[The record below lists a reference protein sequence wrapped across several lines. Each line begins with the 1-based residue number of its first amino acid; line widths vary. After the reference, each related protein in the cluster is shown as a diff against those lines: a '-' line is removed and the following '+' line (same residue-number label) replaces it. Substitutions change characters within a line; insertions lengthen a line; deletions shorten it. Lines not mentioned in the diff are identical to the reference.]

1 VAGQS
6 PEYHL
11 AFLVQVAMGKRMKRL
26 RLNNFRKRTWALI
39 GVALLV
45 MALSSTL
52 AQAVRIKDIA
62 NIKGVRQNQLVGY
75 GLIVGLNGTGDDD
88 DLKYTI
94 QSLAAMLQKMGVT
107 VRAEDIESENVAA
120 VMVTAVLPPFARV
133 GTPIDVLVSSIGDA
147 ENLQGGTLLFTPL
160 KAADGQVYAIAQGPV
175 STGGFQAGGEAGGGV
190 QKNFPT
196 VGRVPGG
203 ALIEKE
209 IALDFN
215 QKKILT
221 FVLNQPDFTTASRMA
236 EAINIAAN
244 DRIARTQD
252 AATVEV
258 RVPHRY
264 RGNAV
269 ELATLIESLGV
280 TPDIVSKVVINER
293 TGTVIMGENV
303 RISTVAIAHGNLSIE
318 IKETE
323 EVSQPLPFSRR
334 GRTVV
339 TPDSDVIVEE
349 GKKPLFLVESGVS
362 IGEVVRAL
370 NALGVSPRD
379 LIAIF
384 QALKAAGAL
393 QAELEII

>member
-1 VAGQS
+1 
-6 PEYHL
+6 
-11 AFLVQVAMGKRMKRL
+11 MKPTPFAK
-26 RLNNFRKRTWALI
+26 FRKWTNVLAGIMMLAI
-39 GVALLV
+39 VFC
-45 MALSSTL
+45 STL
-52 AQAVRIKDIA
+52 AEAVRIKDIA

-120 VMVTAVLPPFARV
+120 VMVTATLPPFARV
-133 GTPIDVLVSSIGDA
+133 GSQIDVLVSSIGDA

-175 STGGFQAGGEAGGGV
+175 STGGFQTGGDAGGGV

-209 IALDFN
+209 ITFDFN
-215 QKKILT
+215 DKKTLT
-221 FVLNQPDFTTASRMA
+221 FVLDHPDFTTASRMA
-236 EAINIAAN
+236 KAINAAVN
-244 DRIARTQD
+244 DRIAHTQD

-258 RVPHRY
+258 RVPYKY

-269 ELATLIESLGV
+269 GLATLIESLGV
-280 TPDIVSKVVINER
+280 TPDTVSKVVINER

-323 EVSQPLPFSRR
+323 NVSQPLPFSR
-334 GRTVV
+334 GGQTVV
-339 TPDSDVIVEE
+339 TPESEVIVEE
-349 GKKPLFLVESGVS
+349 GRKPLFLVESGVS

-393 QAELEII
+393 QANLEII